1 VGRQA
6 RVGIVAAYALIALC
20 ASARAQ
26 ETYRFVIIGDRT
38 GEHFAGV
45 YEDVWKEIAAEK
57 PAFVLSVGD
66 TIEGLHDDLVAGE
79 WSDIENI
86 LKPYS
91 NILLYLTPG
100 NHDIWSPASETLF
113 RQHAKHDPHYGFDY
127 KNAHFTVLDNSRTEN
142 LPDSELAFADSDLK
156 NHAGQKIKFIV
167 SHRPSWIVN
176 ALTNDGNFPLQR
188 IAKKY
193 GVGFVISGH
202 VHQMFH
208 ANIDGIEYVSMES
221 AGGHL
226 RDSGKY
232 EDGWFFG
239 YTVVDVSPPGERFTI
254 HELGTPYGKGRIAD
268 LSAWGKAGLI
278 NRR

>member
-1 VGRQA
+1 MGREA
-6 RVGIVAAYALIALC
+6 RVSRVLLCALIAL
-20 ASARAQ
+20 SATAQ
-26 ETYRFVIIGDRT
+26 DTYRFVIIGDRT
-38 GEHFAGV
+38 GEHVAGV
-45 YEDVWKEIAAEK
+45 YEEVWKELAAEK
-57 PAFVLSVGD
+57 PMFVLSVGD
-66 TIEGLHDDLVAGE
+66 TIEGLHDDLAAGE
-79 WSDIENI
+79 WSSVEGI

-100 NHDIWSPASETLF
+100 NHDIWSPVSESLF
-113 RQHAKHDPHYGFDY
+113 RQRARRDPRYSFDY
-127 KNAHFTVLDNSRTEN
+127 AKAHFTILDNSRTED
-142 LPDSELAFADSDLK
+142 LPESELAFAESDLK
-156 NHAGQKIKFIV
+156 SHAGQKIKFVV
-167 SHRPSWIVN
+167 SHRPSWIIN
-176 ALTNDGNFPLQR
+176 ALVGDGNFPLQR

-208 ANIDGIEYVSMES
+208 ADLDGIEYVSMES

-239 YTVVDVSPPGERFTI
+239 YTVVDVSPAGERFTI
-254 HELGTPYGKGRIAD
+254 HELGAPYGKDRTTD
-268 LSAWGKAGLI
+268 LTAWGKAGLI